1 MKEEHL
7 MHLGGSA
14 AAVFFSWISFHVTLC
29 ASVLPSLALSLQQ
42 VQFLSAYV
50 SITVGT
56 LTLLRM
62 AAHVIGRVIDW
73 FKNRRQP
80 MDRHH

>member
-1 MKEEHL
+1 
-7 MHLGGSA
+7 
-14 AAVFFSWISFHVTLC
+14 
-29 ASVLPSLALSLQQ
+29 VLPSLALSLEQI
-42 VQFLSAYV
+42 QFLSAYV

-73 FKNRRQP
+73 FKNR
-80 MDRHH
+80 HH